1 MPSLPPVNAV
11 QKMLK
16 WYIWLHIMPSACVSV
31 CVSGVYGCTLLL
43 ALFASCRL
51 VFCGEALLNVK
62 AQYKVKAHGGI
73 LLAKCKM
80 LFLAHRD
87 VIFVSSV

>member
-1 MPSLPPVNAV
+1 MYQVFTVAHFSLCYLPPG
-11 QKMLK
+11 L
-16 WYIWLHIMPSACVSV
+16 
-31 CVSGVYGCTLLL
+31 
-43 ALFASCRL
+43 L

-62 AQYKVKAHGGI
+62 AQYKVKARGGV